1 MLNYHT
7 NANAKADAKARKDA
21 AKSMIRPCKVY
32 KNLNTPDDYASAP
45 EHIRDAWDRA
55 MAAR

>member
-32 KNLNTPDDYASAP
+32 KNLNTPDGYT
-45 EHIRDAWDRA
+45 
-55 MAAR
+55 